1 MWWGDSF
8 VSPRVC
14 ITLGLTSWGMK
25 KGACRPSMSLFV
37 TNVSQY
43 TLESLLYIRINYIK
57 LWLQREPSYLFGT
70 EGINYRGRLNAWSVV
85 RRTRLFLRCIIMD
98 FFIPSHIFFSECLG
112 SCCSLN
118 QLFMGLTC
126 IWKQHSLLWCVTGG
140 HGTELPTSLTSLLKV
155 KYLVFCKSM

>member
-25 KGACRPSMSLFV
+25 KGACRPSMSLFCDKCV
-37 TNVSQY
+37 PVHF
-43 TLESLLYIRINYIK
+43 RITFVHKNYIK

-70 EGINYRGRLNAWSVV
+70 EGINYRGRWNSWSVV
-85 RRTRLFLRCIIMD
+85 QRTHLFLHYIIIN
-98 FFIPSHIFFSECLG
+98 FFMPSHIFFSECSG
-112 SCCSLN
+112 SLCSLN

-126 IWKQHSLLWCVTGG
+126 IWKQHSLLWCVTEG

-155 KYLVFCKSM
+155 KYIVFCKSV